1 MSETTDATEQEMNET
16 GTAVEVTE
24 EVAEST
30 EDVEAAAEE
39 EAAVVDAEAAAEE
52 EAEEEKAEPVVKTYD
67 NPNFKWYIVN
77 VRTSC
82 ENTAKASIEERA
94 RSKGLEDKFGNV
106 LVPSENV
113 VELVK
118 GKKATRSRKF
128 FPGYIFVQMELS
140 DETWHLVKNASKV
153 TGFVGGGNRPP
164 EVPEHEVMKVT
175 QQMETGAEK
184 AIPKV
189 KFVVGESVTV
199 IDGPFSNFNGTVE
212 EINQEK
218 GKVKVLVS
226 IFGRPTP
233 VELDFVQV
241 EKS

>member
-1 MSETTDATEQEMNET
+1 MEN
-16 GTAVEVTE
+16 
-24 EVAEST
+24 
-30 EDVEAAAEE
+30 
-39 EAAVVDAEAAAEE
+39 
-52 EAEEEKAEPVVKTYD
+52 KADKK
-67 NPNFKWYIVN
+67 KWYIVN
-77 VRTSC
+77 TQTGC

-94 RSKGLEDKFGNV
+94 RSQKMDQLIGDILI
-106 LVPSENV
+106 PAENV

-118 GKKATRSRKF
+118 GKKATRSKKF
-128 FPGYIFVQMELS
+128 FPGYIFVNMILT

-153 TGFVGGGNRPP
+153 SGFVGGKVRPP
-164 EVPEHEVMKVT
+164 EVPESEVMRVT
-175 QQMETGAEK
+175 QQMESGAEK
-184 AIPKV
+184 PKPKL
-189 KFVVGESVTV
+189 KFSIGESVMV
-199 IDGPFSNFNGTVE
+199 VDGPFSNFNGTVE